1 MNAKQPPEKLSF
13 KKTSPRISLAADDPL
28 PTLLDHEVVP
38 QEESH

>member
-13 KKTSPRISLAADDPL
+13 KKPDPRISLAVDDPVL
-28 PTLLDHEVVP
+28 TPPEEEVIP